1 MTQEDKEVQQ
11 TERQILLEKYTS
23 ALKKT
28 KFINEIKDGLGNDIK
43 LNGGKVKII
52 KKTKI
57 QRFKGWL
64 KGIFTKF

>member
-1 MTQEDKEVQQ
+1 MTHEDKEIQQ
-11 TERQILLEKYTS
+11 TERQILLDKYTS

-28 KFINEIKDGLGNDIK
+28 KFINEIKDGLGKDIK